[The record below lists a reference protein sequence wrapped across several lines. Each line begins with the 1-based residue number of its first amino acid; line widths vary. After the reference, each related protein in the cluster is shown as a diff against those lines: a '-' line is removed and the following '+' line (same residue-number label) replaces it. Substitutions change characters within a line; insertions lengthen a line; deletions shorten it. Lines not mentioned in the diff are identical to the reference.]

1 MFVLAVQDQQTF
13 PMKFALLAIAL
24 FGLSP
29 LLTLENQ
36 WELKKDKDGIR
47 VFTKKIQGSPMRAF
61 RGEMELTANLDIIE
75 SLFKDV
81 VRFTEWSPGAKKVE
95 PLKEEV
101 NSRTFYLQ
109 TEAPWP
115 VTDRDGIYQFTF
127 QREAGKLTINATC
140 LPEYLPPRKKHVRVP
155 KSEGFW
161 QFEEKADGLIH
172 IIYENHSEPGGSIP
186 GWLANSAVVN
196 LPFESLQNLRQMV
209 QK

>member
-13 PMKFALLAIAL
+13 PMKFALLTVAL
-24 FGLSP
+24 LGLSP
-29 LLTLENQ
+29 LLPLENQ
-36 WELKKDKDGIR
+36 WELKKDKDGIQ
-47 VFTKKIQGSPMRAF
+47 VFTRKIEGSPMRAF
-61 RGEMELTANLDIIE
+61 RGEMDLATSLDKIE

-95 PLKEEV
+95 PLEEGS

-115 VTDRDGIYQFTF
+115 VTDRDGIYQFNF
-127 QREAGKLTINATC
+127 VRAAGKLTITAKC

-155 KSEGFW
+155 KSDGYW
-161 QFEEKADGLIH
+161 QFEEQAGGLIH
-172 IIYENHSEPGGSIP
+172 IVYENHSEPGGSIP